1 MCIIVNPK
9 VQDRPEHN
17 RYHQLHAG
25 SVFLLSMEDWIKVSI
40 PWFIYPI
47 FVTFPNH
54 IDAFLQYSFPDWSL
68 KKMLYS
74 DTNYMICRSTVFCAN
89 WTQRIVLKREIM
101 DRAVQFIRMLCFF
114 VCWVLALVKSYQT
127 RNNGRYTVV
136 YASEPLKNSEKG
148 DTSLTNSVDVNDLNT
163 IFSFAVLPLW
173 VVLLPFWI
181 GMALFI
187 VPMVTKIKHLNQIHR
202 ILNKRSKIQ

>member
-1 MCIIVNPK
+1 M
-9 VQDRPEHN
+9 
-17 RYHQLHAG
+17 
-25 SVFLLSMEDWIKVSI
+25 SI

-89 WTQRIVLKREIM
+89 WTQRIVLKREII

-127 RNNGRYTVV
+127 RNNGRYTGV

-148 DTSLTNSVDVNDLNT
+148 DTSLTNSVDVNDLKT